1 MVSLQDIEAL
11 VLVADS
17 YMLEL
22 GEQKNSEQKKG
33 CSADGIVAQIAQLI
47 MLKEQLM
54 YQVSIDDFGDRTTLL
69 YNCLSTAVQTFS
81 GSNMA
86 IDPNAVVPGVTIVV
100 QSGTVPQ
107 WFDVPWSDMESAD
120 EDENG
125 ARYTFRSSAILGWNP
140 SVQDGTNLFE
150 IGVHYDMY
158 SDGSQGV
165 FRFREGY
172 GIYEGSYVRFDNFQ
186 AYIAPPL
193 PPPVIFNIYVFNNS
207 SSPISY
213 SANEGG
219 DVPLEAGG
227 VYENN
232 FTIEGYVFGV
242 KMPVGTQTQTNI
254 YNNGELVDTYINTN
268 PPNTGSFAGGMSPSL
283 TYEWVV
289 TDSAQK
295 YLFNVTNSKS
305 DGSPSVGGRNIML
318 YHDGSPQALI
328 SPFSS
333 AGPLSFSEISIRQ
346 SGTDNLTFVCGA
358 TVIPILGGD
367 VDNTIDIT
375 EYTEQQMFVYNN
387 N

>member
-33 CSADGIVAQIAQLI
+33 CSADGMVAQIAQLI

-54 YQVSIDDFGDRTTLL
+54 YQVSIGDFGDRTALL

-100 QSGTVPQ
+100 QPGTVPQ
-107 WFDVPWSDMESAD
+107 WFDVPWSDMGSAD

-125 ARYTFRSSAILGWNP
+125 ARYTFRSSTILGWNP

-150 IGVHYDMY
+150 LGVHYDMY

-193 PPPVIFNIYVFNNS
+193 P
-207 SSPISY
+207 
-213 SANEGG
+213 
-219 DVPLEAGG
+219 
-227 VYENN
+227 
-232 FTIEGYVFGV
+232 
-242 KMPVGTQTQTNI
+242 
-254 YNNGELVDTYINTN
+254 
-268 PPNTGSFAGGMSPSL
+268 
-283 TYEWVV
+283 VV
-289 TDSAQK
+289 ADK
-295 YLFNVTNSKS
+295 YLFNGTNSKS

-328 SPFSS
+328 SPLSN

-346 SGTDNLTFVCGA
+346 SGTDNLTFVCGG

-375 EYTEQQMFVYNN
+375 EFTEQQMFVYNN